1 MASVVNRSQ
10 FPSRSTGQLFF
21 LTEYD
26 DGSMTC
32 TCSAGA
38 SRGHMKAGGLICWH
52 VRDYRIQTAFA
63 DLELQP
69 HIPSSTPAQVVGLN
83 VNDWVWRLAGMFC
96 PVDYLLEIVASILKQ
111 DDVELAKILSKPL
124 PEFSRSVLEKLCL
137 ALETMAHLPDA
148 PSNDPGHEADS
159 IAYHLMQGAL
169 SVRGGADPQSL
180 AWQIHQGMV
189 NAASGG
195 A

>member
-10 FPSRSTGQLFF
+10 FPSRSTGQL
-21 LTEYD
+21 
-26 DGSMTC
+26 DGVRRWFHLHLF
-32 TCSAGA
+32 AGA
-38 SRGHMKAGGLICWH
+38 SRHMKAGGLICWH

-111 DDVELAKILSKPL
+111 DDVELAKIYPSPCRSSPGLFSKSCAWPKRWRIYRMRR
-124 PEFSRSVLEKLCL
+124 PMTQGK
-137 ALETMAHLPDA
+137 
-148 PSNDPGHEADS
+148 ADS

-169 SVRGGADPQSL
+169 SVASL
-180 AWQIHQGMV
+180 GSKAW
-189 NAASGG
+189 
-195 A
+195 